1 MRDRAEY
8 ERGVQVVGQV
18 IRDWD
23 PYGLLE
29 SGAPADEFDTE
40 ISLHVSRIPHMT
52 SEALA
57 AQAVSE
63 VFSAQFEPELFT
75 PDACAETGRE
85 LFARLTS
92 AGLLVGPN

>member
-1 MRDRAEY
+1 MRDRGEY
-8 ERGVQVVGQV
+8 ERAVHVVGQV

-40 ISLHVSRIPHMT
+40 ISLLVARIPRMT

-57 AQAVSE
+57 AQAISE

-75 PDACAETGRE
+75 PDTCAGPARE